1 MSDSDVIII
10 YDLKIKVINVFIII
24 FALISLLIGVFLLS
38 SGTMVNQTIED
49 FGGSASISDYIQTES
64 DISPDIQ
71 KYMNNYG
78 DTSLNINGLVDY
90 WIQAFTT
97 IFLLFGFLLIL
108 FNLIVVFFSVFIIL
122 WRYDISRYPKMKGF
136 AISIL
141 VFSILTFNLVNLIL
155 SIILLIFIRNQRLL
169 NYAS

>member
-38 SGTMVNQTIED
+38 SGTMANQTIED
-49 FGGSASISDYIQTES
+49 FGGSASISDYIQNES
-64 DISPDIQ
+64 DISSDIQ

-90 WIQAFTT
+90 
-97 IFLLFGFLLIL
+97 
-108 FNLIVVFFSVFIIL
+108 
-122 WRYDISRYPKMKGF
+122 
-136 AISIL
+136 
-141 VFSILTFNLVNLIL
+141 
-155 SIILLIFIRNQRLL
+155 
-169 NYAS
+169 